1 MRHFAGD
8 SAESY
13 AVGVVDVVRWEQFG
27 LGSTLPFQA
36 MWYSVPPESSSPTDC
51 HPEVELSVVL
61 AGTASVEAGGRVT
74 DVPQGDC
81 FLLDSAE
88 SHVIH
93 NRSAELPLRIFTTFW
108 MPRDGA
114 AGAEAGAEPAAVAGE
129 AR

>member
-88 SHVIH
+88 PHVIH
-93 NRSAELPLRIFTTFW
+93 NRSADLPLRVFTTFW

-114 AGAEAGAEPAAVAGE
+114 AGAEAAAEPAAVAGE
-129 AR
+129 GR

>member
-74 DVPQGDC
+74 DVPEGDC

-88 SHVIH
+88 PHVIH
-93 NRSAELPLRIFTTFW
+93 NRSADLPLRIFTTFW

-114 AGAEAGAEPAAVAGE
+114 AGAEAAAEPAAVAGE

>member
-27 LGSTLPFQA
+27 LGGTLPFQA

-74 DVPQGDC
+74 DVPPGDC

-88 SHVIH
+88 PHVIH
-93 NRSAELPLRIFTTFW
+93 NRSASVPLRIFTTFW

-114 AGAEAGAEPAAVAGE
+114 AGEEAVAEPAAMAGG

>member
-13 AVGVVDVVRWEQFG
+13 AVGVIDVARWEQFG

-36 MWYSVPPESSSPTDC
+36 MWYSVPPESSSPADC
-51 HPEVELSVVL
+51 HPELELSVVVD
-61 AGTASVEAGGRVT
+61 GTASVEASGRVT
-74 DVPQGDC
+74 DVRQGDC

-88 SHVIH
+88 PHVIH
-93 NRSAELPLRIFTTFW
+93 NRSADVPLRVFTTFW
-108 MPRDGA
+108 MPRD
-114 AGAEAGAEPAAVAGE
+114 EVPAEPAAAGE